1 MSIYN
6 LQRFVY
12 TTFKANVS
20 FDTGLLIIVADIHL
34 LVILHIINWY
44 TNIILLIKKLYI
56 YIYIYMW
63 PSLQKSTMYMIF
75 FQLFQ
80 STHVKY
86 QGYITKF

>member
-56 YIYIYMW
+56 YIYICVTGPTKIDHVYD
-63 PSLQKSTMYMIF
+63 
-75 FQLFQ
+75 LF
-80 STHVKY
+80 SIVPEYTCKVSGLHN
-86 QGYITKF
+86 